1 VPECPLEQEN
11 PHRQGQPSRNA
22 DGSGQIAQEG
32 VSENVICVEK
42 SSAKGETDAEP
53 SMKHAV
59 ILPVEPQP
67 NGAVSANFHLTAD
80 CIVV

>member
-1 VPECPLEQEN
+1 MPECPLEQEN
-11 PHRQGQPSRNA
+11 PHRQGQPSRNT

-53 SMKHAV
+53 CMKHAV
-59 ILPVEPQP
+59 IFARKTIAKWCSTCEFPLD
-67 NGAVSANFHLTAD
+67 G
-80 CIVV
+80 